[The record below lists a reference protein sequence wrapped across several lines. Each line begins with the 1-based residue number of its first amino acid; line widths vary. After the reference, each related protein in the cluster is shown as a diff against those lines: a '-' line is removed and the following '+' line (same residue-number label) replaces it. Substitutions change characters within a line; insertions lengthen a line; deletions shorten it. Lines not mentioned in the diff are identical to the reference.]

1 MLVGLGKRSPP
12 GRPPPMFRPPPVV
25 RGPRRAAA
33 TPPNLPDATVLVA
46 SEPGERELPGR
57 HASCMAGCLPAA
69 SGRRGGG
76 GGRSAAVLRRQQE
89 RGRGGAGGSW
99 SSGPADRTCL
109 TRIPRPASPAGDGGR
124 PRRRGARHRQ
134 RPCVST
140 RLPSRSVPPRR
151 GTHGQHHSTERRTWV
166 TANPAR
172 RGDEGLSSW
181 AHPAG
186 SPTFQP
192 AASVCD

>member
-1 MLVGLGKRSPP
+1 
-12 GRPPPMFRPPPVV
+12 V

-69 SGRRGGG
+69 SGRRGC
-76 GGRSAAVLRRQQE
+76 RAPAATRAW
-89 RGRGGAGGSW
+89 AGPAGSW

-109 TRIPRPASPAGDGGR
+109 TGFPGRGLREREGGR
-124 PRRRGARHRQ
+124 PRRRGARRRQ

-151 GTHGQHHSTERRTWV
+151 GTHGQHSSTERPPHVGPR
-166 TANPAR
+166 PP
-172 RGDEGLSSW
+172 RGRGTFLVGPSHRVAYFFFEIS
-181 AHPAG
+181 G

-192 AASVCD
+192 PFSASGFD